1 MKFCPL
7 LIAIFF
13 TSNVFCQK
21 TDQYSAYLPIKA
33 YIAKLGL
40 DSISKEDLF
49 KEKMI
54 QLENSQFKILKAVAY
69 FSGGESFKNVL
80 MQEMGTNNLGWI
92 TRLNFVIG
100 AKTPFKLT
108 IDDIWYLDSNGKKQ
122 LAKGFTLV
130 VY

>member
-1 MKFCPL
+1 MKFYPL
-7 LIAIFF
+7 LIATFF
-13 TSNVFCQK
+13 TSSVFCQK
-21 TDQYSAYLPIKA
+21 TDQDSAYLPIKA

-54 QLENSQFKILKAVAY
+54 QLENSQFKILRAVAY
-69 FSGGESFKNVL
+69 FSGGESFKSVV
-80 MQEMGTNNLGWI
+80 MQEMGTNSLGWI
-92 TRLNFVIG
+92 TRLNSVID

-108 IDDIWYLDSNGKKQ
+108 IDDIWYLGSTGKKQ